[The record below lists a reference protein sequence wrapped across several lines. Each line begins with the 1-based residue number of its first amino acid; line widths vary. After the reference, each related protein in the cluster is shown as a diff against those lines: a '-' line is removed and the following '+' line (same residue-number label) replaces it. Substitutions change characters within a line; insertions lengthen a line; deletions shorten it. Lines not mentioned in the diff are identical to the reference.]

1 MTRVL
6 QDLPHHGKMAGMH
19 DDRLS
24 SSLLPP
30 LTDHAARRSLVR
42 AAARLLGA
50 AEAED
55 AVQDALVRALE
66 SGADTS
72 ELNAAQAWLHTVV
85 RNLAIDRLRRR
96 QWMQQW
102 LAEVANRDDG
112 GMQRVSSPSA
122 ESEVALAQQ
131 ARHALRVLA
140 ARLAPAD
147 GAAVLL
153 YEVFEASHAELAQA
167 GGKTEAGSRQQL
179 RRALLRLRLREAQ
192 ADGDVT
198 AEPLVH
204 PDLRENEEATFRVYL
219 QSLQLRD
226 PQALWAMLGQPPVR
240 AVVRTL
246 SASGVAV
253 LAGAHPATAAATTT
267 CGVVQV
273 GGQLGLVLT
282 LDGVRLCVL
291 PLGVRSV
298 GERDLESV
306 AV

>member
-1 MTRVL
+1 MLDDR
-6 QDLPHHGKMAGMH
+6 DLP
-19 DDRLS
+19 
-24 SSLLPP
+24 
-30 LTDHAARRSLVR
+30 LTVHSDRRSLVR
-42 AAARLLGA
+42 VAARLLGP

-55 AVQDALVRALE
+55 AVQDAYVRALE
-66 SGADTS
+66 GDAAAQD
-72 ELNAAQAWLHTVV
+72 LDVAQAWLHTVV

-102 LAEVANRDDG
+102 LA
-112 GMQRVSSPSA
+112 GMGASDTLRASASA
-122 ESEVALAQQ
+122 EEEVALAQQ

-179 RRALLRLRLREAQ
+179 RRALLRLRQAQ
-192 ADGDVT
+192 ADGD
-198 AEPLVH
+198 AGPLSPPEPGE
-204 PDLRENEEATFRVYL
+204 REEAAFRVYL
-219 QSLQLRD
+219 QALQLRD

-240 AVVRTL
+240 AVVRAL
-246 SASGVAV
+246 SASGAAA

-298 GERDLESV
+298 CERDLESV
-306 AV
+306 AG